1 MLFLQVFVDDDEKSR
16 IFCCT
21 MKQNRK
27 HCAVIYYKDEYEE
40 LMLEAYWQEGAKTKM
55 TNNRY
60 RFTCVHCKESHKDK
74 NTFSYHKMFN
84 VCKAYKG

>member
-40 LMLEAYWQEGAKTKM
+40 LMLEAYWQEGQ
-55 TNNRY
+55 N
-60 RFTCVHCKESHKDK
+60 
-74 NTFSYHKMFN
+74 
-84 VCKAYKG
+84 